1 MTSEDPRRDQT
12 AWQSE
17 TLPHPA
23 LQPEFD
29 GRLRRAV
36 GEVMDI
42 EDITLPLD
50 SAPLRFRGRLTLPSD
65 QAFDRLRPAFEEV
78 GYTPQLRR
86 DEGRDVVSAIP
97 GVFHGRKQGI
107 PWVNVALLVATILSV
122 FYVEIGRAHV

>member
-1 MTSEDPRRDQT
+1 VRHSTPMPSLTTSLTSSPSARYNQVTHATRPTFTGARMTSEDPRRDQT

-78 GYTPQLRR
+78 GY
-86 DEGRDVVSAIP
+86 
-97 GVFHGRKQGI
+97 
-107 PWVNVALLVATILSV
+107 
-122 FYVEIGRAHV
+122 